1 MSLETWLA
9 FCATE
14 TVLCFT
20 PGPAV
25 LFVVSVALARG
36 TRPGMAAAS
45 GILTTNVCYFALS
58 ATGIAAVILASG
70 RLFTGL
76 RWVGAGY
83 LVWVGLR
90 MLLSRTTSSD
100 AERTHAPAPQR
111 VQRAFLR
118 ALVVQGANPKA
129 LIFFVALLPQF
140 IDPSAP
146 VGFQLLVLGAS
157 STAIEF
163 FVLLLYVAV
172 ASRARRLAG
181 ARLAGPLERIG
192 GGFLVAAGARLA
204 LLREN

>member
-36 TRPGMAAAS
+36 ARPGMAAAS
-45 GILTTNVCYFALS
+45 GILTTNVFYFALS

-70 RLFTGL
+70 RVFTGL
-76 RWVGAGY
+76 RWIGAGY
-83 LVWVGLR
+83 LVWIGLR
-90 MLLSRTTSSD
+90 MLLSRSD
-100 AERTHAPAPQR
+100 AEAEPGEALAPQP

-118 ALVVQGANPKA
+118 GLVVQGANPKA

-140 IDPSAP
+140 IDASAP
-146 VGFQLLVLGAS
+146 VGFQLL
-157 STAIEF
+157 
-163 FVLLLYVAV
+163 
-172 ASRARRLAG
+172 
-181 ARLAGPLERIG
+181 
-192 GGFLVAAGARLA
+192 
-204 LLREN
+204 

>member
-1 MSLETWLA
+1 MSLETWVA

-36 TRPGMAAAS
+36 ARPGMAAAS
-45 GILTTNVCYFALS
+45 GILTANACYFALS

-70 RLFTGL
+70 HLFTAL
-76 RWVGAGY
+76 RWAGAGY

-90 MLLSRTTSSD
+90 MLLSRPSATA
-100 AERTHAPAPQR
+100 AERADAPPSR
-111 VQRAFLR
+111 PVQRAFLR

-140 IDPSAP
+140 IDASAP
-146 VGFQLLVLGAS
+146 VGFQLFILGAS
-157 STAIEF
+157 SIVIEF
-163 FVLLLYVAV
+163 FVLLLYVVV
-172 ASRARRLAG
+172 ASRSRRLAG
-181 ARLAGPLERIG
+181 ARLSGPLERIG
-192 GGFLVAAGARLA
+192 GSFLLAAGARLA
-204 LLREN
+204 LLLAR

>member
-1 MSLETWLA
+1 MSVETWLA

-36 TRPGMAAAS
+36 ARPGMAAAI

-58 ATGIAAVILASG
+58 ATGIAAVSLASG
-70 RLFTGL
+70 RVFALL
-76 RWVGAGY
+76 RWVGAVY

-90 MLLSRTTSSD
+90 MLLSRPGAHADPTD
-100 AERTHAPAPQR
+100 APPSQPA
-111 VQRAFLR
+111 QRAFLR

-140 IDPSAP
+140 IDASAP
-146 VGFQLLVLGAS
+146 VGSQLLVLGAS

-163 FVLLLYVAV
+163 LVLLLYVGI
-172 ASRARRLAG
+172 ASRARRLAA

-204 LLREN
+204 LLRAS

>member
-1 MSLETWLA
+1 MSVETWLA

-36 TRPGMAAAS
+36 ARPGVAAAS
-45 GILTTNVCYFALS
+45 GILTANVGYFALS
-58 ATGIAAVILASG
+58 ATGIAAVIVASG
-70 RLFTGL
+70 RVFTVL

-90 MLLSRTTSSD
+90 MLLSRPHARDERMD
-100 AERTHAPAPQR
+100 APPAQP

-118 ALVVQGANPKA
+118 ALIVQGANPKA

-140 IDPSAP
+140 IDASAP
-146 VGFQLLVLGAS
+146 VGLQLLVLGAS
-157 STAIEF
+157 STVIEF

-172 ASRARRLAG
+172 ASRAQRLAG

-192 GGFLVAAGARLA
+192 GGFLLAAGARLA
-204 LLREN
+204 LLRTN